1 MSHKDS
7 TLSFFD
13 MKQLLSLGLYNLDNT
28 LKKKKKEVCP
38 ENSPD
43 GSVSLLMFGLH
54 YLQGK
59 FLSFRIQLGQIN
71 C

>member
-28 LKKKKKEVCP
+28 LKKKKKR
-38 ENSPD
+38 
-43 GSVSLLMFGLH
+43 GLSRE
-54 YLQGK
+54 QP
-59 FLSFRIQLGQIN
+59 
-71 C
+71 